1 MLHSLISP
9 SDYES
14 GEFDAPEVFTDQE
27 VQILKK
33 KINKDIRE
41 LQYDKYY
48 CDPALHNQQIGLV
61 SFIPSKGAR
70 PDKDGFYG
78 MMKLRGN
85 FVSEIEANQRAE
97 DIIKN
102 YDSYHQIFHC
112 KVGCPFP
119 ITNSL
124 DYSNEVKEIDIK
136 KKTTEIISEDIL
148 TKKKETAE
156 EMKDIKQREKNLL
169 NQSKEVL
176 KNPDTPIEPYD
187 EYIMCHVKRSQ
198 LLWTYKEAV
207 EKIDKMKT
215 SYVASI
221 ERIKELEETNP
232 EFKDTYKQKY
242 MEAREAAGLKTEDE
256 SSFIQFMNY
265 DIEFDWDDI
274 RKR

>member
-14 GEFDAPEVFTDQE
+14 GEFDAPQVFTDQE

-124 DYSNEVKEIDIK
+124 DYSKEVKEIDIK

-215 SYVASI
+215 SYIASI

-242 MEAREAAGLKTEDE
+242 MEAREAAGLKTEDD

>member
-14 GEFDAPEVFTDQE
+14 GEFDAPQVFTDQE

-207 EKIDKMKT
+207 EKIDKMKL
-215 SYVASI
+215 SYIASI

-242 MEAREAAGLKTEDE
+242 MEAREAAGLKTEDD